1 MTRRPSPATPD
12 DLLAN
17 VGLAVERAAD
27 RINAQRSATDAID
40 AKALGALAL
49 DGAGIATLA
58 ALSGVLEYWWI
69 GAALMGMSAVILG
82 YAVWPRSLDVGPEPE
97 PFHARFG
104 GHTAYDYHAQMLAD
118 LADAI
123 GENDRQW
130 PRLVFAFK
138 VGTVLLA
145 LGILAAVIAAVAHHH

>member
-1 MTRRPSPATPD
+1 
-12 DLLAN
+12 
-17 VGLAVERAAD
+17 
-27 RINAQRSATDAID
+27 
-40 AKALGALAL
+40 LGALAL

-104 GHTAYDYHAQMLAD
+104 GHTARSASSPPSLPLSH
-118 LADAI
+118 I
-123 GENDRQW
+123 IT
-130 PRLVFAFK
+130 RL
-138 VGTVLLA
+138 
-145 LGILAAVIAAVAHHH
+145 